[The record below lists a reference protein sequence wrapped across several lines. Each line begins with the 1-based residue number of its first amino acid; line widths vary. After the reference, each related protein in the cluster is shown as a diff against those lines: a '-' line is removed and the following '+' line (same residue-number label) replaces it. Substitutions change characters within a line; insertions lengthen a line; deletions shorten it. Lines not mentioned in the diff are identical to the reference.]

1 MSGGTAQADGLMTL
15 VVDLS
20 TTGALKVPPLL
31 GAWHGALVR
40 DVNPSA
46 VRTAVSPREYPSVLS
61 PLWHNFAAKLCKRRP
76 RTGDTWPWATCT

>member
-61 PLWHNFAAKLCKRRP
+61 PLWHNFAAKLRKRWLP
-76 RTGDTWPWATCT
+76 TSDTWLRTTCT